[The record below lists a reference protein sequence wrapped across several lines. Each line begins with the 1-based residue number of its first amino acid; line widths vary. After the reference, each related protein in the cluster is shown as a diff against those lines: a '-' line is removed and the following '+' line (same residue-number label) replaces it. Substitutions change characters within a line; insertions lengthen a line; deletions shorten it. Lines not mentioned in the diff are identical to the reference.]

1 MENGKEATVWE
12 VQTLSPFSLFLTF
25 LSLFIDYVKVLWKY
39 EMLSE
44 WCSKWAVTEWCR
56 ENLLLL
62 RTRGL
67 LWVCNFPTLLAEG
80 LIKYLRKVSLL
91 FYLLEGKGMLTSS
104 ELSNLN
110 NLSFHKSKMVLF
122 NCLHPQHTQGCLIIA
137 ILAPSPLLCKWF
149 SRRRGGLMARVK
161 YK

>member
-25 LSLFIDYVKVLWKY
+25 LSLFIDYVKALWKY

-44 WCSKWAVTEWCR
+44 WCSEGAVTEWCT
-56 ENLLLL
+56 ENLLLP
-62 RTRGL
+62 RTRGV

-80 LIKYLRKVSLL
+80 LTKYFKNVSLL
-91 FYLLEGKGMLTSS
+91 FYLLKGKGMLTSS
-104 ELSNLN
+104 QLSTPN

-137 ILAPSPLLCKWF
+137 TLAPSSLLCKWF
-149 SRRRGGLMARVK
+149 SGRRGRLMARVK